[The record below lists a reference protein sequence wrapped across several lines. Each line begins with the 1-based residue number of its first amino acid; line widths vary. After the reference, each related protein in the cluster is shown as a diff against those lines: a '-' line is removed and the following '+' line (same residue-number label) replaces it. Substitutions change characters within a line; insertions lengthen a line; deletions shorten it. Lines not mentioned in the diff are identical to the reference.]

1 MGRIKF
7 RKAFPSDV
15 LAIRNLIQEGKK
27 DGFLLLRSLSELYEK
42 VRDFWVVEKNGEIV
56 GICGFHS
63 VWEDLAEV
71 RSLVVKKDFRGKG
84 IGKAILEKGEKEL
97 KEIGFKKAFTL
108 TAIPEYFEKLG
119 YRKISKDKLPHKV
132 WKDCLNCPYFPDCKE
147 EALIKE
153 L

>member
-1 MGRIKF
+1 MEIIKF
-7 RKAFPSDV
+7 RKAFPADV

-42 VRDFWVVEKNGEIV
+42 VRDFWVAEKDGEII

-63 VWEDLAEV
+63 VWGDLAEV

-97 KEIGFKKAFTL
+97 KEIGFKKVFTL
-108 TAIPEYFEKLG
+108 TAIPGYFEKLG

-132 WKDCLNCPYFPDCKE
+132 WKDCLNCPYFPDCRE
-147 EALIKE
+147 ESLIKG